1 VLDRL
6 SISVAAFLLFFAGPL
21 DGPAGPLHA
30 ADGNSRPLVEYVKKP
45 DPSYHWVKVAEGQ
58 VGQAQFAELL
68 LTSQTWKDIV
78 WKHQLFV
85 IKPNNV
91 DPAAKQAILMITG
104 GAWKPELEQAG
115 RKPELPR
122 EAQVLARLASQ
133 LRAPVAVL
141 KDVPFQP
148 IFDGKT
154 EDEIIAYTFDKYLQ
168 TGKPD
173 WPLLLPMVKS
183 AVRAM
188 DAVQAFSRTEWS
200 LDIEKFTVVGAS
212 KRGWTTWLT
221 GAVDSRAAAIV
232 PMVID
237 TLNMKPQAK
246 LQLLSFGGFSE
257 QIKDYTDRNLQQRMD
272 SPAGQTLRDIVD
284 PFSYLEML
292 KLPKL
297 LMMGTNDRYWPLEAA
312 SLYWNDLL
320 GEKYLLYVPNNGHDL
335 QDLRRIVGSIL
346 AFQEHVALGKPLP
359 KLTWKFERDASALH
373 LVVESDMKPKSV
385 VAWTASA
392 ESRDFRESKWTSQ
405 SIPLENGKY
414 RFDLPVPAKGFAAAF
429 GEATFSNGS
438 IPYFLST
445 NVRVVGKTDKGPV
458 AAKRGG

>member
-1 VLDRL
+1 MLERL
-6 SISVAAFLLFFAGPL
+6 SIPVTAFLYFFAGPL
-21 DGPAGPLHA
+21 LGPAGPLHA
-30 ADGNSRPLVEYVKKP
+30 ADAHSRPLIEYVKKP
-45 DPSYHWVKVAEGQ
+45 DPSYHWTKVAEGTI
-58 VGQAQFAELL
+58 GQAQFAELL
-68 LTSQTWKDIV
+68 LTSQTWKNIV
-78 WKHQLFV
+78 WKHQLFI

-91 DPAAKQAILMITG
+91 DPAAKEAILMITG

-115 RKPELPR
+115 RTHDVPR
-122 EAQVLARLASQ
+122 EAQVLAMVASH
-133 LRAPVAVL
+133 LREPVAVL

-168 TGKPD
+168 TGDSD

-188 DAVQAFSRTEWS
+188 DAVQAFSKKEWS
-200 LDIEKFTVVGAS
+200 LDIEKFTLAGAS

-246 LQLLSFGGFSE
+246 LQLRSFGEFSE
-257 QIKDYTDRNLQQRMD
+257 EIKDYTDRKLQQRMD
-272 SPAGQTLRDIVD
+272 GPAGQALRDIVD

-312 SLYWNDLL
+312 SLYWSDLL

-335 QDLRRIVGSIL
+335 QDLRRIVGSVL

-359 KLTWKFERDASALH
+359 KVTWKFDRDASSLH
-373 LVVESDMKPKSV
+373 LIVESDLKPASV
-385 VAWTASA
+385 VAWTATA
-392 ESRDFRESKWTSQ
+392 KSRDFRESKWTSQ
-405 SIPLENGKY
+405 PARLENGKY

-429 GEATFSNGS
+429 GEATFANGS

-445 NVRVVGKTDKGPV
+445 NVRIVGKSDKEPV
-458 AAKRGG
+458 ASKRGG